1 MSRGWPRDAGQPQ
14 EAQLSDTAPMLQLR
28 EESKCLRPVAHR
40 VLAEIKATTEG
51 IVGHDDN
58 II

>member
-1 MSRGWPRDAGQPQ
+1 MPRDAGQPQ

-28 EESKCLRPVAHR
+28 EEFKCLRPVGHR

>member
-1 MSRGWPRDAGQPQ
+1 MSRGRPRDPGQLQ

-51 IVGHDDN
+51 IIGHDDN